1 MADNHVIG
9 SGLTEQEMQLAS
21 FWVRNRPLLKRIGY
35 GSLIAFT
42 SVCWLFVLWSL
53 LDAYAISYPRESR
66 ISRVILQNQLA
77 LAGLQTSAPRPIEPS
92 QASIF
97 DTTDGRQDVLVE
109 IINQNDTWWAEF
121 DYQFD
126 LSGERTPMRRGYVLP
141 NGRRYLTELGYEP
154 QTSGRTAR
162 LIVENIRWRRIDPTA
177 VGGSYP
183 TFADTRLQFRA
194 DNVAYTRDL
203 TIGTE
208 TVGQS
213 TFSLVND
220 GAFGYWNPSVTVV
233 LSRGTTP
240 VGVTT
245 IQLAQIRAGET
256 VPMTINWF
264 NNLAGV
270 SRTDVQVNV
279 NILDTAVYLP
289 TSGI

>member
-1 MADNHVIG
+1 MADNHIIG
-9 SGLTEQEMQLAS
+9 SGLTERQMRLAS
-21 FWVRNRPLLKRIGY
+21 FWIRNRPLLKRIGY
-35 GSLIAFT
+35 GSLIAFA

-53 LDAYAISYPRESR
+53 LDTYAISYPRESR

-92 QASIF
+92 QATIF
-97 DTTDGRQDVLVE
+97 DTTLGRQDVLVE
-109 IINQNDTWWAEF
+109 IINQNETWWAEF

-126 LSGERTPMRRGYVLP
+126 LSGERTSMRRGYVLP

-154 QTSGRTAR
+154 QTRGRTAR
-162 LIVENIRWRRIDPTA
+162 LIVENVRWMRVDPTA

-183 TFADTRLQFRA
+183 TFADTRFQFHT
-194 DNVAYTRDL
+194 DNIAYTRDL
-203 TIGTE
+203 TIGTQ

-270 SRTDVQVNV
+270 SRTDVQINV
-279 NILDTAVYLP
+279 NILNPAAYLP